1 MNNEG
6 YPLYGEDDPQT
17 AINTRDIAALNQEVA
32 TLQSGLNSFQS
43 EINTVTQDISII
55 QGRLDHMDD
64 ELFAVHTHV
73 TDLGK
78 DVTAV
83 TNGLQM
89 RILK

>member
-32 TLQSGLNSFQS
+32 TFQS
-43 EINTVTQDISII
+43 EINTVTQGISLI
-55 QGRLDHMDD
+55 QGRIDHMDD

-73 TDLGK
+73 TDLFFLVK
-78 DVTAV
+78 
-83 TNGLQM
+83 M
-89 RILK
+89 